1 MAGQPMPGSGQQ
13 QYTYIPPGG
22 GGGPGSPVQSQVQYS
37 FGGSPMSPGTLE
49 QQMMQGGQIRPLS
62 PLSPIKMPAGV
73 GNVILVGSSQSHPQH
88 HHQQFVTV
96 GSPQPQP
103 QPQPQ
108 QQAMMSPQMQQATF
122 DHLRRAQ
129 QQQQQ
134 QQQQQEQDAGGMM
147 MIPGSNFYNTIEQ
160 ANGTARGMS
169 AEQARQ
175 QQRAFAAER
184 EKASQ
189 KASVNRVEALKVQ
202 VQEQEAIIR
211 KQASTL
217 SELKE
222 RERRAL
228 AHPGAVE
235 VAPEAFAEENEKIKH
250 ITGEIEA
257 GKRKVNSLMRYEYR
271 PSPRSMYLFGID
283 RARGRGIEGFL
294 ALLSRRE
301 LMQSKD
307 TLDQEIQLSK
317 SVLPVH
323 PRLLEELQAEH
334 AWLKQRV

>member
-1 MAGQPMPGSGQQ
+1 MPESGQQ
-13 QYTYIPPGG
+13 RYTYIPPGG

-73 GNVILVGSSQSHPQH
+73 GNVILVGSSHSHPQH
-88 HHQQFVTV
+88 HQQQFVTV
-96 GSPQPQP
+96 GSPQPQ
-103 QPQPQ
+103 Q
-108 QQAMMSPQMQQATF
+108 QQQQQFVTVGSPQAMMSPQMQQATF

-134 QQQQQEQDAGGMM
+134 QHHHHQQQQQQEQDVGGMM
-147 MIPGSNFYNTIEQ
+147 MPGSNFYSTIDK
-160 ANGTARGMS
+160 ANGTARGTGT
-169 AEQARQ
+169 EQAQQ
-175 QQRAFAAER
+175 QQRAFEAER

-189 KASVNRVEALKVQ
+189 KSSVNRVEALKVQ
-202 VQEQEAIIR
+202 IQEQEIIIR

-250 ITGEIEA
+250 ITGEIDA
-257 GKRKVNSLMRYEYR
+257 GKRKVNSLMRYE
-271 PSPRSMYLFGID
+271 
-283 RARGRGIEGFL
+283 
-294 ALLSRRE
+294 
-301 LMQSKD
+301 
-307 TLDQEIQLSK
+307 
-317 SVLPVH
+317 
-323 PRLLEELQAEH
+323 
-334 AWLKQRV
+334 